1 MREAMSSPHKLV
13 ASALAAFTTALL
25 LAACG
30 GDKEKE
36 FKVKDPNP
44 DNHAFHI
51 GADASRFGGAAPL
64 EVRFFATP
72 YHNDGKVRYRWRF
85 DDGTISEEES
95 PIHKFTRPGYYQVLM
110 EARDKKA
117 QDAWN
122 LILGV
127 WPPKVWEA
135 AKPTGAAANTTLK
148 KIQRAQDR
156 RTGERRREQLE
167 KSKQRAAQYSQPK
180 STL

>member
-1 MREAMSSPHKLV
+1 MRSFRKV
-13 ASALAAFTTALL
+13 IASVLAAFAAAFL

-30 GDKEKE
+30 DDKSKE

-44 DNHAFHI
+44 DNDVFHV
-51 GADASRFGGAAPL
+51 GADASRFGGPAPL
-64 EVRFFATP
+64 VVRFFATP

-95 PIHKFTRPGYYQVLM
+95 PIHKFPRPGYYQVLM

-127 WPPKVWEA
+127 WPPEVWEA
-135 AKPTGAAANTTLK
+135 GKPTGTAAGETLK
-148 KIQRAQDR
+148 KVQRAQER
-156 RTGERRREQLE
+156 RTGERRREQAE
-167 KSKQRAAQYSQPK
+167 KSKQRAAQYSQ
-180 STL
+180 SQL